1 MSFIWMIIV
10 GLVAG
15 LLARAIKPGSDP
27 MGWIMTIV
35 LGIVGA
41 MLGGFLASLIGIN
54 ADGGFT
60 GLIFSVIGAII
71 LLFLYEMIVNKRRAE
86 FDALFVILWRAISKP
101 EALNK
106 KFNAKNQKAPRY
118 ELTPETWT
126 V

>member
-15 LLARAIKPGSDP
+15 LLARAIKPGTDS

-41 MLGGFLASLIGIN
+41 MLGGFVAGLVGIN

-71 LLFLYEMIVNKRRAE
+71 LLFLYEMIVNKRR
-86 FDALFVILWRAISKP
+86 V
-101 EALNK
+101 
-106 KFNAKNQKAPRY
+106 
-118 ELTPETWT
+118 
-126 V
+126 

>member
-15 LLARAIKPGSDP
+15 LLARAIKPGNDP

-41 MLGGFLASLIGIN
+41 MLGGFIAGLIGIN

-71 LLFLYEMIVNKRRAE
+71 LLFIYEMIMSKRN
-86 FDALFVILWRAISKP
+86 V
-101 EALNK
+101 
-106 KFNAKNQKAPRY
+106 
-118 ELTPETWT
+118 
-126 V
+126 

>member
-15 LLARAIKPGSDP
+15 LLARAIKPGSAP

-41 MLGGFLASLIGIN
+41 LLGGFLAGLIGIN

-71 LLFLYEMIVNKRRAE
+71 LLFIYEMIMSKRN
-86 FDALFVILWRAISKP
+86 V
-101 EALNK
+101 
-106 KFNAKNQKAPRY
+106 
-118 ELTPETWT
+118 
-126 V
+126 

>member
-27 MGWIMTIV
+27 MGWVMTIV

-41 MLGGFLASLIGIN
+41 LLGGFLAGLVGIN

-71 LLFLYEMIVNKRRAE
+71 LLFIYEMIMSKRG
-86 FDALFVILWRAISKP
+86 V
-101 EALNK
+101 
-106 KFNAKNQKAPRY
+106 
-118 ELTPETWT
+118 
-126 V
+126 

>member
-1 MSFIWMIIV
+1 MGFIWTIIV

-41 MLGGFLASLIGIN
+41 ILGGFIASIVGID
-54 ADGGFT
+54 ADGGFI

-71 LLFLYEMIVNKRRAE
+71 LLFIYEFIMNKRR
-86 FDALFVILWRAISKP
+86 V
-101 EALNK
+101 
-106 KFNAKNQKAPRY
+106 
-118 ELTPETWT
+118 
-126 V
+126 

>member
-15 LLARAIKPGSDP
+15 LLARAIKPGNDP

-41 MLGGFLASLIGIN
+41 MLGGFLADLIGIN

-71 LLFLYEMIVNKRRAE
+71 LLFLYEMIVNKRRA
-86 FDALFVILWRAISKP
+86 
-101 EALNK
+101 
-106 KFNAKNQKAPRY
+106 
-118 ELTPETWT
+118 
-126 V
+126 

>member
-1 MSFIWMIIV
+1 MIIV

-41 MLGGFLASLIGIN
+41 LLGGFLAGLIGIN

-71 LLFLYEMIVNKRRAE
+71 LLFIYEIIVSKRG
-86 FDALFVILWRAISKP
+86 V
-101 EALNK
+101 
-106 KFNAKNQKAPRY
+106 
-118 ELTPETWT
+118 
-126 V
+126 

>member
-1 MSFIWMIIV
+1 MGFIWMIIV

-41 MLGGFLASLIGIN
+41 MLGGAIASVVGIN
-54 ADGGFT
+54 ADGGFV

-71 LLFLYEMIVNKRRAE
+71 LLFAYEMIMSKRRE
-86 FDALFVILWRAISKP
+86 
-101 EALNK
+101 
-106 KFNAKNQKAPRY
+106 
-118 ELTPETWT
+118 
-126 V
+126 

>member
-15 LLARAIKPGSDP
+15 LLARAIKPGSDT

-41 MLGGFLASLIGIN
+41 LLGGFLASLIGIN

-71 LLFLYEMIVNKRRAE
+71 LLFIYEMIMSKRG
-86 FDALFVILWRAISKP
+86 V
-101 EALNK
+101 
-106 KFNAKNQKAPRY
+106 
-118 ELTPETWT
+118 
-126 V
+126 

>member
-15 LLARAIKPGSDP
+15 LLARAIKPGNDP

-41 MLGGFLASLIGIN
+41 MLGGFVAGLIGIN

-60 GLIFSVIGAII
+60 GLLFSVIGAII
-71 LLFLYEMIVNKRRAE
+71 LLFLYEMIMNKRR
-86 FDALFVILWRAISKP
+86 V
-101 EALNK
+101 
-106 KFNAKNQKAPRY
+106 
-118 ELTPETWT
+118 
-126 V
+126 

>member
-41 MLGGFLASLIGIN
+41 MLGGFIAGLIGIN

-71 LLFLYEMIVNKRRAE
+71 LLFIYEMIMNKRR
-86 FDALFVILWRAISKP
+86 V
-101 EALNK
+101 
-106 KFNAKNQKAPRY
+106 
-118 ELTPETWT
+118 
-126 V
+126 

>member
-1 MSFIWMIIV
+1 MNMGFIWMIIV

-41 MLGGFLASLIGIN
+41 MLGGFVAGLIGIN

-71 LLFLYEMIVNKRRAE
+71 LLFLYEMIMSKRR
-86 FDALFVILWRAISKP
+86 V
-101 EALNK
+101 
-106 KFNAKNQKAPRY
+106 
-118 ELTPETWT
+118 
-126 V
+126 

>member
-1 MSFIWMIIV
+1 MIIV

-41 MLGGFLASLIGIN
+41 LLGGFLAGLIGIN

-71 LLFLYEMIVNKRRAE
+71 LLFIYEMIMSKRG
-86 FDALFVILWRAISKP
+86 V
-101 EALNK
+101 
-106 KFNAKNQKAPRY
+106 
-118 ELTPETWT
+118 
-126 V
+126 

>member
-15 LLARAIKPGSDP
+15 LLARAIKPGNDP
-27 MGWIMTIV
+27 VGWIMTIV

-41 MLGGFLASLIGIN
+41 MLGGFIAGLIGIN

-71 LLFLYEMIVNKRRAE
+71 LLFIYEMIMNKRR
-86 FDALFVILWRAISKP
+86 V
-101 EALNK
+101 
-106 KFNAKNQKAPRY
+106 
-118 ELTPETWT
+118 
-126 V
+126 

>member
-10 GLVAG
+10 GLIAG

-41 MLGGFLASLIGIN
+41 MLGGFLAGLIGID

-71 LLFLYEMIVNKRRAE
+71 LLFLYEMIVTKRR
-86 FDALFVILWRAISKP
+86 V
-101 EALNK
+101 
-106 KFNAKNQKAPRY
+106 
-118 ELTPETWT
+118 
-126 V
+126 

>member
-15 LLARAIKPGSDP
+15 LLARAIKPGNDP

-41 MLGGFLASLIGIN
+41 MLGGFLAGLIGIN

-71 LLFLYEMIVNKRRAE
+71 LLFLYEMIVSKRRA
-86 FDALFVILWRAISKP
+86 
-101 EALNK
+101 
-106 KFNAKNQKAPRY
+106 
-118 ELTPETWT
+118 
-126 V
+126 

>member
-15 LLARAIKPGSDP
+15 LLARAIKPGNDP

-41 MLGGFLASLIGIN
+41 MLGGFVAGLIGIN

-71 LLFLYEMIVNKRRAE
+71 LLFIYEMTMNKRR
-86 FDALFVILWRAISKP
+86 V
-101 EALNK
+101 
-106 KFNAKNQKAPRY
+106 
-118 ELTPETWT
+118 
-126 V
+126 

>member
-15 LLARAIKPGSDP
+15 LLARAIKPGNDP
-27 MGWIMTIV
+27 KGWIMTIV

-41 MLGGFLASLIGIN
+41 MLGGFLAGLIGIN

-71 LLFLYEMIVNKRRAE
+71 LLFLYEMIVNKRRA
-86 FDALFVILWRAISKP
+86 
-101 EALNK
+101 
-106 KFNAKNQKAPRY
+106 
-118 ELTPETWT
+118 
-126 V
+126 

>member
-41 MLGGFLASLIGIN
+41 MLGGFLAGLIGID

-71 LLFLYEMIVNKRRAE
+71 LLFLYEMIVTKRR
-86 FDALFVILWRAISKP
+86 V
-101 EALNK
+101 
-106 KFNAKNQKAPRY
+106 
-118 ELTPETWT
+118 
-126 V
+126 

>member
-41 MLGGFLASLIGIN
+41 LVGGLLANLVGID

-71 LLFLYEMIVNKRRAE
+71 LLFAYEMITNKRG
-86 FDALFVILWRAISKP
+86 V
-101 EALNK
+101 
-106 KFNAKNQKAPRY
+106 
-118 ELTPETWT
+118 
-126 V
+126 

>member
-1 MSFIWMIIV
+1 MGFIWMIIV

-15 LLARAIKPGSDP
+15 LLARAIKPGNDA

-41 MLGGFLASLIGIN
+41 ILGGFIAGLIGID

-71 LLFLYEMIVNKRRAE
+71 LLFLYEMIMNRRR
-86 FDALFVILWRAISKP
+86 LK
-101 EALNK
+101 
-106 KFNAKNQKAPRY
+106 
-118 ELTPETWT
+118 
-126 V
+126 

>member
-10 GLVAG
+10 GFVAG

-41 MLGGFLASLIGIN
+41 MLGGFIAGLIGID

-60 GLIFSVIGAII
+60 GLLFSVIGAII
-71 LLFLYEMIVNKRRAE
+71 LLFLYEMIVNKRR
-86 FDALFVILWRAISKP
+86 V
-101 EALNK
+101 
-106 KFNAKNQKAPRY
+106 
-118 ELTPETWT
+118 
-126 V
+126 

>member
-1 MSFIWMIIV
+1 MGFIWMIIV

-41 MLGGFLASLIGIN
+41 MIGGFIASMIGIN

-71 LLFLYEMIVNKRRAE
+71 LLFIYEFVMSKRR
-86 FDALFVILWRAISKP
+86 V
-101 EALNK
+101 
-106 KFNAKNQKAPRY
+106 
-118 ELTPETWT
+118 
-126 V
+126 